1 MRTQKKKSNLKD
13 WVDCLPKK
21 QNSQLFNLEFY
32 LSIGEM
38 NGLNKNAL
46 NWLIV
51 YFFMNQLQRTYI
63 TTISL

>member
-21 QNSQLFNLEFY
+21 QNLQLFDLEFY

-46 NWLIV
+46 N
-51 YFFMNQLQRTYI
+51 
-63 TTISL
+63 